1 MSKPCHYAM
10 VEAVDPFKVHPT
22 SMSYKNEVFEHLQ
35 HLRVGIWLHKHMLP
49 PQMWLLNI
57 LEN

>member
-1 MSKPCHYAM
+1 MSKPCHYAV

-22 SMSYKNEVFEHLQ
+22 PMSYKNEVFEAYQ
-35 HLRVGIWLHKHMLP
+35 HLRIGIWLHKHMLL
-49 PQMWLLNI
+49 PQMLLNI